1 MLITLIIWEIT
12 EWIPYILNNCQLIVD
27 LIKEFNF

>member
-12 EWIPYILNNCQLIVD
+12 EWIPNIINNCQIIID
-27 LIKEFNF
+27 LLKEFRF

>member
-12 EWIPYILNNCQLIVD
+12 SWIPEILNNCQLIVD
-27 LIKEFNF
+27 LIKEFHF